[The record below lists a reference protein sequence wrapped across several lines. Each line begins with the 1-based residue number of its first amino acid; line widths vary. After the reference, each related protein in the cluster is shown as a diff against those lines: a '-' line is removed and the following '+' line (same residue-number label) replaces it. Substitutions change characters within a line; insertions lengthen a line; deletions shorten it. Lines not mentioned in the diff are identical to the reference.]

1 MELPYDVII
10 IGSGPAGLA
19 AGIYA
24 SRSRLR
30 TLILERETPGG
41 DLMNINLIE
50 NYPGFQDGVNG
61 ADLGSQM
68 MTQAT
73 KFGAELQFADV
84 EKIIPGTNEKLLK
97 TSAGEFRTK
106 AIIIAS
112 GSQSRKLGVQGEE
125 ELTNKGVF
133 YCATCD
139 GPRFA
144 DKVVAVAGGGDSGV
158 TEALFMTTF
167 VSKIIIIELM
177 PQMLATKV
185 LQERVLANPKIEV
198 RCGVKI
204 EAIRGTN
211 NLELLELADVKTGQ
225 KNTLKVDGLLVRV
238 GLIPNTGFLK
248 GTLPLNPIGQV
259 MVNDWMETEIP
270 GVYAAGD
277 VRHNSPMQIVT
288 AVSDGATA
296 AMHSLKYLGGPL
308 GI

>member
-1 MELPYDVII
+1 MEVPYEGII
-10 IGSGPAGLA
+10 IGGGPAGLA

-41 DLMNINLIE
+41 DLMNIDLIE

-68 MTQAT
+68 ITQAT
-73 KFGAELQFADV
+73 KFGAELQFAEV
-84 EKIIPGTNEKLLK
+84 EKIIPGANEKILE
-97 TSAGEFRTK
+97 TSAGEFK
-106 AIIIAS
+106 AKAVIIAS
-112 GSQSRKLGVQGEE
+112 GSHSRKLGVPGEA

-144 DKVVAVAGGGDSGV
+144 GKVVAVAGGGDSGV
-158 TEALFMTTF
+158 TEALFMSGF
-167 VSKIIIIELM
+167 VSKIIIIEIM
-177 PQMLATKV
+177 PQMLATKM
-185 LQERVLANPKIEV
+185 LQERVLAHPKIEV

-204 EAIRGTN
+204 EAIRGAGD
-211 NLELLELADVKTGQ
+211 LEYLELADVNTGQ
-225 KNTLKVDGLLVRV
+225 KSTLKVDGLLVRV
-238 GLIPNTGFLK
+238 GLIPNTAFLK
-248 GTLPLNPIGQV
+248 GTLPLNPNGQV
-259 MVNDWMETEIP
+259 MVNEQMETEIP
-270 GVYAAGD
+270 GIYAAGD

-296 AMHSLKYLGGPL
+296 AMRSLKYLGVC
-308 GI
+308 